1 MSLIERENPREIKF
15 TPGINPYAAGSTLV
29 EFGNTKV
36 QVTASIED
44 SVPPFM
50 RGQERGWVTAEYSM
64 LPKSVSRRVTDK
76 LSNFFHDWWNMVQR
90 KKCCEPGTLE
100 GQCQKHKNPKNQTVM
115 PKTSARSKRSEN
127 WPGN

>member
-36 QVTASIED
+36 QVTASRED

-50 RGQERGWVTAEYSM
+50 RGQERGWITAEYSM
-64 LPKSVSRRVTDK
+64 LPSSTHTRSRR
-76 LSNFFHDWWNMVQR
+76 
-90 KKCCEPGTLE
+90 E
-100 GQCQKHKNPKNQTVM
+100 
-115 PKTSARSKRSEN
+115 RSK
-127 WPGN
+127 